1 MPDRN
6 LTPTRLHDNP
16 RQVESTQAAAGTV
29 ISAREAASAKD
40 ALRLGLKA
48 VHQIGSD
55 LGDTRLVA
63 IALRGLLCIRALN

>member
-6 LTPTRLHDNP
+6 LTPTRLRDNP
-16 RQVESTQAAAGTV
+16 HQVESTQSATGAV

-40 ALRLGLKA
+40 ALRLALRA
-48 VHQIGSD
+48 VHQIGND

>member
-6 LTPTRLHDNP
+6 VTPTRLHDNP
-16 RQVESTQAAAGTV
+16 RQVENTHTATGAV
-29 ISAREAASAKD
+29 ITAREAASAKD

-48 VHQIGSD
+48 VHQIGND